1 MQSRVLNSFTFS
13 SQAELGTELGIYL
26 SATHRDAVFDDL
38 KDNFIED
45 FEGMC
50 LSGTLMAYS

>member
-1 MQSRVLNSFTFS
+1 MQSRVLNSFTFT

-26 SATHRDAVFDDL
+26 SATHRDAFFDDL

-45 FEGMC
+45 F
-50 LSGTLMAYS
+50 